1 MSESPNTESRV
12 LRELLETAID
22 LSAYVLVTEGDI
34 ARLEALRESQAGQMK
49 TPREGRCE

>member
-1 MSESPNTESRV
+1 MSESANTESRV

-22 LSAYVLVTEGDI
+22 LSAYGLATEADI
-34 ARLEALRESQAGQMK
+34 ALIEALREPQAGQMK